1 MEFNQLEILESD
13 IVTGSEEATAVA
25 ELAEI
30 PSEFSLEAVNL
41 LSIADADNTTSK
53 IADSEA
59 ELKSLTSDAAL
70 TTSDSISFPTP
81 IQIGTP
87 NPDLLIGTKGADF
100 VFALES
106 DDLIFAQEGA
116 DKIYAGSGDDLA
128 FGDGGN
134 DEFRQWSGNR
144 FIDGSGN
151 DILIGGNGTDTAD
164 YRFFN
169 QAITLEAGGKINK
182 GKLGTDQFFDVEVI
196 KGTENKSNSIDASTT
211 GGNNASIEANLFSEN
226 LLVKNVPTLGNFSL
240 TVENFVNVTGTN
252 NDDKITGDN
261 KNNRLSGIGGDD
273 NIFGYG
279 GNDTV
284 DGGSGNDFVRG
295 DGGNDTLKGGAGEDT
310 VQGGWGDDHIVGVGD
325 GSQPGAG
332 EVDVLTGGFPWVFPS
347 PLAVEAAVA
356 ESSVSG
362 FKDIS
367 EIETLVESS
376 VSSANVNS
384 ANVDSLTRESLS
396 VEGGRSLVAEDRLLF
411 PTFLDRDKF
420 VLGNSKTSFYLD
432 DSSFGLEGYG
442 YITDFQSGFDKIQ
455 LEGSASDYLF
465 AGSSLIFRNNGFA
478 GLDPQ
483 DDLVGFVGGSGFNT
497 NTDLSFVG

>member
-1 MEFNQLEILESD
+1 MEFNQLEIAELD

-25 ELAEI
+25 EIAEI

-41 LSIADADNTTSK
+41 LSVADADNTTSK

-59 ELKSLTSDAAL
+59 ELKSLTSDAVLKA
-70 TTSDSISFPTP
+70 SDSIISP
-81 IQIGTP
+81 ISVKIGTP
-87 NPDLLIGTKGADF
+87 KPDILIGTKGADF
-100 VFALES
+100 IFGLES
-106 DDLIFAQEGA
+106 GDFILAQEGD
-116 DKIYAGSGDDLA
+116 DKIYGGSGDDFA

-144 FIDGSGN
+144 FVDGSGN
-151 DILIGGNGTDTAD
+151 DILIGGDGKDTAD
-164 YRFFN
+164 YRYFN
-169 QAITLEAGGKINK
+169 QAITLEAGGRINK
-182 GKLGTDQFFDVEVI
+182 GKSGTDQFFDVEVV
-196 KGTENKSNSIDASTT
+196 KGTLNKSNSIDASTT

-226 LLVKNVPTLGNFSL
+226 LLVKNVPTLGNLSF

-261 KNNRLSGIGGDD
+261 KNNRLSGLGGND
-273 NIFGYG
+273 NIFGFG

-284 DGGSGNDFVRG
+284 DGGNGNDFIRG
-295 DGGNDTLKGGAGEDT
+295 DAGNDTVKGGAGDDT

-332 EVDVLTGGFPWVFPS
+332 EVDVLTGGFPWIFPS
-347 PLAVEAAVA
+347 PLEVEAAVA

-362 FKDIS
+362 FKDLS
-367 EIETLVESS
+367 EIETLAESS
-376 VSSANVNS
+376 VSTAKLDTQ
-384 ANVDSLTRESLS
+384 VDSLTRESLS
-396 VEGGRSLVAEDRLLF
+396 VEGGTSLVAEDRILF

-432 DSSFGLEGYG
+432 ESPFGLDGYA

-465 AGSSLIFRNNGFA
+465 TGSSLIFRNNGFA
-478 GLDPQ
+478 GLDPK
-483 DDLVGFVGGSGFNT
+483 DDLVGFVGGSGFNAK
-497 NTDLSFVG
+497 TDLSFVG